1 MYFLL
6 ASYPILGAGLKYIDE
21 AFDVQIFSKKIA
33 YLIAP
38 LLGILWAYSMIVDA
52 ASATILLA
60 ILLGVLLKGKI
71 DNYAHLAGLLSIF
84 GIVLLAGVQLLIL
97 PLIVL
102 TLSAL
107 FDEVGNDLIE
117 KKHYLENGGIGRRF
131 VGYFFDQ
138 RWLTKVAILAL
149 AVVGMIPYLFFV
161 ALFLFDAAYL
171 GVRWYSQAIQR
182 RSLSGEAEKKPESGI
197 TVSSSP
203 LYSDAYVD
211 ANKVFMVPIGITQ
224 REEGPLHS
232 RYSLQT
238 MIKEG

>member
-1 MYFLL
+1 MYFFL

-38 LLGILWAYSMIVDA
+38 LLGLLWAYSMIIDA

-60 ILLGVLLKGKI
+60 ILLGVLIKGKI
-71 DNYAHLAGLLSIF
+71 DNYAHLIGLLIIL
-84 GIVLLAGVQLLIL
+84 GIVILAGVQLFII

-117 KKHYLENGGIGRRF
+117 KKHYLERGGIGRRF

-138 RWLTKVAILAL
+138 RWLTKVVILAL
-149 AVVGMIPYLFFV
+149 AIVGLIPYVFFV
-161 ALFLFDAAYL
+161 SMFLFDAAYL
-171 GVRWYSQAIQR
+171 LVRWYGQS
-182 RSLSGEAEKKPESGI
+182 RS
-197 TVSSSP
+197 T
-203 LYSDAYVD
+203 
-211 ANKVFMVPIGITQ
+211 IGIWVDVQWIRTK
-224 REEGPLHS
+224 EFFS
-232 RYSLQT
+232 RHRRYPSA
-238 MIKEG
+238 